1 MENVDMNKN
10 VMGVYYSKSKYDVA
24 SIVAPFKGEIKKIFL
39 LSYFLALQAI
49 PGSYISCPSS
59 RISSFSKE
67 PWFCLLKDG
76 IRCQH

>member
-39 LSYFLALQAI
+39 LSFLINLLV
-49 PGSYISCPSS
+49 SL
-59 RISSFSKE
+59 RI
-67 PWFCLLKDG
+67 
-76 IRCQH
+76 I

>member
-39 LSYFLALQAI
+39 LFNISKNLFI
-49 PGSYISCPSS
+49 FMTPIIISCSP
-59 RISSFSKE
+59 
-67 PWFCLLKDG
+67 PWYLV
-76 IRCQH
+76 